1 MFNEDLLRELN
12 DERKELGIDP
22 KVFTR
27 FVALAKY
34 YQENYVGLSEEN
46 MAEIIREAI
55 TGYDYPSGPINPE
68 NTSAKNAF
76 KNRKRINDCFNEALR
91 KLGYEPIEGRQM

>member
-12 DERKELGIDP
+12 DERKELGIDT

-34 YQENYVGLSEEN
+34 YQETHEGITEEN
-46 MAEIIREAI
+46 MAEVIREAF
-55 TGYDYPSGPINPE
+55 TGYDYPGPGTIND
-68 NTSAKNAF
+68 SIAKAAF

-91 KLGYEPIEGRQM
+91 KVGYETIEGREK